1 LRCGWTAVALCCM
14 TRVSHGRKLWKK
26 GRQRGFLNGVL
37 EVQVDCSGMLMCL
50 ASSTDAFVEV
60 EADVALNH

>member
-1 LRCGWTAVALCCM
+1 M